1 MSQIEKSSSKELRRD
16 EDKIKFTSEE
26 INLIKESIAPN
37 LNQTEFAYF
46 IKLSKNLGLN
56 PLLNQVW
63 AVKFGNKPAAIF
75 TGRDGFLR
83 IAHESGYFAGMRT
96 RALIKNKNG
105 EVVESDISLDDKSL
119 VGAICYVYRT
129 DWQEPLIQAVRLKD
143 YDKGQSNWNK
153 MKEVMIKKVAESMA
167 LRKAFSIYGVYSEE
181 EMDHEK
187 ANKSS
192 DAAKKEKQQ
201 KIKEAV
207 IKNDVEDN
215 VSTQGVD
222 DSQGNSKKQS
232 QPSEEDLS
240 QYARLKKVA
249 VENAKLHKMKL
260 EDVIALIKKTEN
272 IDVTNQASYTAKQAE
287 ALANNLER
295 SNYQRKMSII
305 MKKHNLD
312 FDKVKTMLEET
323 YNNLKTLEDVK
334 EAYQELYTNPELF
347 K

>member
-1 MSQIEKSSSKELRRD
+1 MSQIEKSKSNTLRRD
-16 EDKIKFTSEE
+16 EDKIQFTSEE
-26 INLIKESIAPN
+26 VNLIKQSIAPN
-37 LNQTEFAYF
+37 LNDAEFAYF

-105 EVVESDISLDDKSL
+105 EIVESDISLDDKSL

-129 DWQEPLIQAVRLKD
+129 DWKEPLIQAVRLSD

-167 LRKAFSIYGVYSEE
+167 LRKAFSIYGVYAEE
-181 EMDHEK
+181 EFDHEK
-187 ANKSS
+187 VNKSS
-192 DAAKKEKQQ
+192 TASKNEKQQ

-207 IKNDVEDN
+207 SKNNVEDN
-215 VSTQGVD
+215 VSTQDID
-222 DSQGNSKKQS
+222 DSQENSKKQS
-232 QPSEEDLS
+232 QPSEEDLA

-260 EDVIALIKKTEN
+260 EDVVALIKKTEN
-272 IDVTNQASYTAKQAE
+272 IDVTNQASYSSKQAE
-287 ALANNLER
+287 ALANQLER
-295 SNYQRKMSII
+295 ANYQKKMSII
-305 MKKHNLD
+305 MQKEDLD
-312 FDKVKTMLEET
+312 FDKVKHMLEDT
-323 YNNLKTLEDVK
+323 FNNLQTLEDVK
-334 EAYQELYTNPELF
+334 EAYQELATNTELF